1 MSCIML
7 SGIQLFMQKK
17 KKNIECFE
25 FFFFCY
31 TVSRKNQIYLKR
43 IEKDYELYFRHM
55 LRA

>member
-17 KKNIECFE
+17 KIKLNALNS
-25 FFFFCY
+25 FFCY